1 LSHQTGFKH
10 EFTHLD
16 GHKFTVNVEG
26 VTECDH
32 VMRVTGKGMP
42 RRGGRGY
49 GDLYITFD
57 VDFPDSLTERQR
69 ESIRTILT
77 GGGSDEL

>member
-1 LSHQTGFKH
+1 M
-10 EFTHLD
+10 D
-16 GHKFTVNVEG
+16 GHKFTVNVDG

-42 RRGGRGY
+42 RRGGRGH

-57 VDFPDSLTERQR
+57 VDFPDSLTDRQR
-69 ESIRTILT
+69 ENIRMILT
-77 GGGSDEL
+77 GSGSDEL

>member
-1 LSHQTGFKH
+1 M
-10 EFTHLD
+10 D

-77 GGGSDEL
+77 GVGSDEL